1 MLEGVGLGLAFTV
14 AVGVVTFVLQQRL
27 PYKRMLVATGMLL
40 GFVLLVMVGE
50 SVQEL
55 QLAGWLPTHS
65 LGVEFPGFVGLWF
78 AVVPT
83 VEGIVAQAAA
93 ALLVI
98 GSYLLAEQ
106 VRVRR
111 PRAGALAAKTA

>member
-1 MLEGVGLGLAFTV
+1 
-14 AVGVVTFVLQQRL
+14 
-27 PYKRMLVATGMLL
+27 MLVATGILL

-65 LGVEFPGFVGLWF
+65 IGVDFPGFLGLWF
-78 AVVPT
+78 AFFPS
-83 VEGIVAQAAA
+83 VEGLVGQTLA

-98 GSYLLAEQ
+98 GSYAVAERMRDR
-106 VRVRR
+106 RV
-111 PRAGALAAKTA
+111 PVEPAVAV